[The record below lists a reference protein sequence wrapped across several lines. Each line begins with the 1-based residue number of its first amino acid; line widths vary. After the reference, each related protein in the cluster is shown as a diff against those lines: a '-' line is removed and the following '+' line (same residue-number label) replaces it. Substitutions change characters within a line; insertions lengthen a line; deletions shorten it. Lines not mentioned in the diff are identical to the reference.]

1 MLEALSKAE
10 LEKGNRRAG
19 KRDGHVDI
27 CRKLTTDISP
37 VHSHAT
43 VDCRRLQTVQAAVP
57 KRLLVLVFPE
67 DWIVTCDPIQ
77 SRVRIGPNGLYGTL
91 VYGRPWVSKSRC
103 TDGQ

>member
-57 KRLLVLVFPE
+57 KRSCQFWSFLKTE
-67 DWIVTCDPIQ
+67 SSHAIQ
-77 SRVRIGPNGLYGTL
+77 SSPESGLDRTD
-91 VYGRPWVSKSRC
+91 C
-103 TDGQ
+103 TEHCFMVDHG